1 MSSQIVFSFKDL
13 LLFILW
19 GALVGVFAYLIL
31 ILRRAYKVMKEVNLI
46 IEDHRKEVDESLEVV
61 PELLKN
67 VDAITKEV
75 AHDMGA
81 FRGTVD
87 NIAETTE
94 AVTDTLNQ
102 NKSVLG
108 GVSSFV
114 HTLSIAKALFD
125 KFFGDEEPEVDDMA
139 ASVQKTATEEDN

>member
-1 MSSQIVFSFKDL
+1 MGSQIVFSFKDL
-13 LLFILW
+13 LLFVLW

-46 IEDHRKEVDESLEVV
+46 IDDHRKEVDESLKVV

-102 NKSVLG
+102 NKSVVS

-114 HTLSIAKALFD
+114 HTLSIAKAFYD
-125 KFFGDEEPEVDDMA
+125 KFFGEDEPEVDDMA
-139 ASVQKTATEEDN
+139 ASVQKNTLD